1 MVVTMIGSARFEPWF
16 RIWNEALTRAGH
28 NVFGPSAKPCAA
40 AKVIGPSAGVSTLQI
55 AASDAV
61 LVLNVFAYVGETTLQ
76 EIAEAHRLGKRV
88 YTLESWGVGHGIN
101 YCHFQYAQDAARKYG
116 VPEYFGSPFNA
127 MQGPN
132 GYAYDLLGDGGPE
145 RSALVNFIDREQAI
159 LLGE

>member
-40 AKVIGPSAGVSTLQI
+40 VKAIGSSVSTLQI

-61 LVLNVFAYVGETTLQ
+61 LVMNVFAYVGETTLQ

-88 YTLESWGVGHGIN
+88 FTLESWGVGNGIGRN
-101 YCHFQYAQDAARKYG
+101 HYQRVQDATKHAYPVGWYG
-116 VPEYFGSPFNA
+116 SRAPDRQLPYRTR
-127 MQGPN
+127 
-132 GYAYDLLGDGGPE
+132 GYVSHGRRP
-145 RSALVNFIDREQAI
+145 S
-159 LLGE
+159 